1 MSFTR
6 RLVKKVLKRRVAR
19 GFFPALRPVMLRW
32 CGFTI
37 GRDVYIA
44 DGLLIVEEL
53 ADRDNLLIG
62 DRVSIAP
69 RVTIVTSSHP
79 NLSRIRPFAPTAKG
93 RVAIDADAW
102 IGAHAVILPGV
113 TIGRGAV
120 VGAGAVVGS
129 DVAPFTIVAGQPAR
143 QIRSLEPPP
152 EMR

>member
-1 MSFTR
+1 MSIAR

-32 CGFTI
+32 CGFAV

-44 DGLLIVEEL
+44 DGLFIVEEL

-79 NLSRIRPFAPTAKG
+79 NRSRIRAFAPTGKG
-93 RVAIDADAW
+93 RVTIEADAW

-120 VGAGAVVGS
+120 VGAGAVVGN
-129 DVAPFTIVAGQPAR
+129 DVAPFAVVAGQPAR
-143 QIRSLEPPP
+143 QIRVLEPPP
-152 EMR
+152 ELR